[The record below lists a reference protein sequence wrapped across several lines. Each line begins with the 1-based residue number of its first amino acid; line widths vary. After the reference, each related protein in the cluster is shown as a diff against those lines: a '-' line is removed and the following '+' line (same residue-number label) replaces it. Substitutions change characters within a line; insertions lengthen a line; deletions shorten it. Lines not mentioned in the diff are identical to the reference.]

1 MSVSSSNLL
10 PTVLLLASGRG
21 ERFRS
26 SGGRVHKLQA
36 MLGSQTVLEHSLAA
50 VRASGLPWHLE
61 QAEHPGMGDSIAAA
75 VRATSGANGWLI
87 LPADLPLI
95 QSSTLQRVSQALQQ
109 LAGQSVAVV
118 MPVLQ
123 KIGGARAHPVGFAA
137 TCRSSLLALSGDQGA
152 ARLMKSLG
160 ALELVVDDIGS
171 VRDIDTVEDLAWAA
185 DWLAQRP
192 NLATSSPSGRSC

>member
-21 ERFRS
+21 ERFRA

>member
-21 ERFRS
+21 ERFRA

-75 VRATSGANGWLI
+75 VRATSGAHGWLI

-95 QSSTLQRVSQALQQ
+95 QSSTLQRVAQALQQ

-123 KIGGARAHPVGFAA
+123 KIGGSRAHPVGFAA
-137 TCRSSLLALSGDQGA
+137 TCASSLMALSGDQGA
-152 ARLMKSLG
+152 ARLIKSLG

-171 VRDIDTVEDLAWAA
+171 VRDIDTVQDLAWAA

-192 NLATSSPSGRSC
+192 NLAISSLSGRSC